1 MGENGGQF
9 AVGSGV
15 VESGAAA
22 DAALLDAHHHGGG
35 QVGGERGVH
44 ATEFPGGDAVV
55 DELLDTAGGDA
66 GIAFVDLAG
75 GGEGVEVGH
84 EPVRCGREGSA
95 DRGEVGGDALQGT
108 GGRGHL
114 GFDGFRGAFEEMHG
128 GRADQLFLAAGEG
141 VERGF
146 GASEPCRDGVERE
159 VGEAFGEEQPD
170 QLVEQFGAAGGR
182 EGRALLHTGNSTAML
197 LAVLIV
203 EQYCGREQST
213 ALRTIGGFPVAV
225 DRLLPTDEAR
235 DLIRLTRD
243 VADKVLAPIVDEHEK
258 AETYPEGVFATL
270 GEAGLL
276 SLPYPEEWGGGGQ
289 PYEVYLQ
296 VLEEIAARWAA
307 VAVAVS
313 VHSLAC
319 YPLMEF
325 GSAEQQRRW
334 LPEMLGGGTVG
345 AYSLSEPQAG
355 SDAAALTCKA
365 TAVEGGYRVDGAKAW
380 ITHGGIADFYNVF
393 ARTGE
398 GSKGI
403 SCFLV
408 PKGTDGLSFGKPEE
422 KMGLHAVP
430 TTSAH
435 YDEAFVPAERRIG
448 AEGQGLQIAFS
459 ALDSGRLGIAAVAV
473 GLAQAALDEAV
484 AYAQERTAFGRR
496 IIDHQGLGF
505 LLADMAAAVDSARAT
520 YLDAARRRDAGL
532 PYSRQASVA
541 KLVATDAAMKVTTDA
556 VQVLGGYGYTRD
568 FRVERY
574 MREAK
579 ITQIFEGTNQIQRL
593 VISRH
598 LAG

>member
-1 MGENGGQF
+1 M
-9 AVGSGV
+9 
-15 VESGAAA
+15 
-22 DAALLDAHHHGGG
+22 
-35 QVGGERGVH
+35 
-44 ATEFPGGDAVV
+44 
-55 DELLDTAGGDA
+55 
-66 GIAFVDLAG
+66 
-75 GGEGVEVGH
+75 
-84 EPVRCGREGSA
+84 
-95 DRGEVGGDALQGT
+95 
-108 GGRGHL
+108 
-114 GFDGFRGAFEEMHG
+114 
-128 GRADQLFLAAGEG
+128 
-141 VERGF
+141 
-146 GASEPCRDGVERE
+146 
-159 VGEAFGEEQPD
+159 
-170 QLVEQFGAAGGR
+170 
-182 EGRALLHTGNSTAML
+182 
-197 LAVLIV
+197 
-203 EQYCGREQST
+203 
-213 ALRTIGGFPVAV
+213 AV

-235 DLIRLTRD
+235 DLIQLTRE
-243 VADKVLAPIVDEHEK
+243 VADKVLTPIVDEHEK
-258 AETYPEGVFATL
+258 SETYPEGVFATL
-270 GEAGLL
+270 GAAGLL

-319 YPLMEF
+319 HPLMTF
-325 GSAEQQRRW
+325 GTDEQKQRW
-334 LPEMLGGGTVG
+334 LPEMLGGATIG

-355 SDAAALTCKA
+355 SDAAALECRA
-365 TAVEGGYRVDGAKAW
+365 TAAAGGYRITGAKAW
-380 ITHGGIADFYNVF
+380 ITHGGIADFYNLF

-398 GSKGI
+398 GSGGI

-408 PKGTDGLSFGKPEE
+408 PKDTGGLSFGKPEE

-435 YDEAFVPAERRIG
+435 YDDAFVPAERRIG
-448 AEGQGLQIAFS
+448 AEGQGLRIAFS

-484 AYAQERTAFGRR
+484 AYAKERAAFGRK

-532 PYSRQASVA
+532 PYSRNAAVA

-556 VQVLGGYGYTRD
+556 VQVFGGYGYTRD

-593 VISRH
+593 VISRE
-598 LAG
+598 LAR

>member
-1 MGENGGQF
+1 M
-9 AVGSGV
+9 
-15 VESGAAA
+15 
-22 DAALLDAHHHGGG
+22 
-35 QVGGERGVH
+35 
-44 ATEFPGGDAVV
+44 P
-55 DELLDTAGGDA
+55 
-66 GIAFVDLAG
+66 
-75 GGEGVEVGH
+75 
-84 EPVRCGREGSA
+84 
-95 DRGEVGGDALQGT
+95 
-108 GGRGHL
+108 
-114 GFDGFRGAFEEMHG
+114 
-128 GRADQLFLAAGEG
+128 
-141 VERGF
+141 
-146 GASEPCRDGVERE
+146 
-159 VGEAFGEEQPD
+159 
-170 QLVEQFGAAGGR
+170 
-182 EGRALLHTGNSTAML
+182 
-197 LAVLIV
+197 
-203 EQYCGREQST
+203 
-213 ALRTIGGFPVAV
+213 V
-225 DRLLPTDEAR
+225 DRLLPTDDAR
-235 DLIRLTRD
+235 DLVQLAGE
-243 VADKVLAPIVDEHEK
+243 VADKTLKPIADEYEK
-258 AETYPEGVFATL
+258 AEKYPSEAFTVL
-270 GEAGLL
+270 GQTGLL

-319 YPLMEF
+319 HPLMAF
-325 GSAEQQRRW
+325 GTDEQKKRW
-334 LPEMLGGGTVG
+334 LPGMLSGDQIG

-355 SDAAALTCKA
+355 SDAAALNCKA
-365 TAVEGGYRVDGAKAW
+365 VVADGGYRITGAKAW
-380 ITHGGIADFYNVF
+380 ITHGGIADFYNLF

-408 PKGTDGLSFGKPEE
+408 PDGTDGLSFGKPEE
-422 KMGLHAVP
+422 KMGLAAVP

-435 YDEAFVPAERRIG
+435 YDSAFIPEERRVG

-473 GLAQAALDEAV
+473 GIAQAALDEAV
-484 AYAQERTAFGRR
+484 AYAKERKTFGKK

-532 PYSRQASVA
+532 PYSRNASVA

-556 VQVLGGYGYTRD
+556 VQVFGGYGYTKD
-568 FRVERY
+568 FRVERL

-593 VISRH
+593 VISRS